1 MSWNHRVIK
10 TTSGDAVSYGIH
22 EVYYDD
28 AGKPS
33 MSTENAVGVI
43 ADTHDEL
50 WLALRDVSQAL
61 FLPALEWKDG
71 ELVEVVK

>member
-1 MSWNHRVIK
+1 MGWNHRVIK
-10 TTSGDAVSYGIH
+10 TTSGDEVSFGIH

-28 AGKPS
+28 TGKPG
-33 MSTENAVGVI
+33 MATEEAVGIV
-43 ADTHDEL
+43 ADTYEEL
-50 WLALRDVSQAL
+50 WMVMRDVSQAL